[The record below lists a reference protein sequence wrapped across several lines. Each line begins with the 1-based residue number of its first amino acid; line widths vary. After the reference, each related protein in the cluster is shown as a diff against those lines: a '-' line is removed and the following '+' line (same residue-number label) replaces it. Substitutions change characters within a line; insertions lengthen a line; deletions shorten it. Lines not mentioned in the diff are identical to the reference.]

1 MKEKKQKIK
10 KIKPPKTTKAPK
22 EPKPKKV
29 KKEKIKLEKSKFSE
43 SLAFKFEV
51 AVFLLLAVFFSILVF
66 VLRSTISTDSIASY
80 SSLFSTLSE
89 RSSTALTYWLSG
101 YFKDLRVFTK
111 NEVFLEGDIQ
121 KIHEYILENP
131 TLIGDD
137 FEYVGVCGLDGIL
150 YTSNNK
156 TIGVKT
162 SEYFNEII
170 EKGHGSSI
178 TDPETSLQTGDY
190 LFYVALPAINRNGK
204 LFGLFMGAL
213 KISNVQTEILKINV
227 GENGYAFILD
237 GNGTTIAHPNPEETM
252 KNISH
257 MEDSDTGLIG
267 YKQLAYD
274 MVVGNHSVAKIRDT
288 KAGQTN
294 YVFYYPIYETNWSLG
309 LSLPEKEVLASAR
322 KSGISIAAI
331 SFIIAVLLILFIA
344 VYMKFLLKPLLL
356 LNHSIKEIAKGDAD
370 LTKRIEIKSK
380 DEIGGVV
387 RGFNT
392 FIENLRTIISEVK
405 NSKDTLKSVD
415 HDLQITT
422 KATGIS
428 IDQISEDMNN
438 VSSQIDNQSTSV
450 AQTVGS
456 VTQIARNI
464 ESLNQLIEG
473 QANGVNQASA
483 AVEQMIG
490 NIVSVSKS
498 TEKMAQAFAQLEEF
512 TQSGIVK
519 QNIVNEQLA
528 TIEEQSHTLM
538 QANRTISKIASE
550 TNILAMNAAIEAAH
564 AGEAGAGFS
573 VVADEIRNL
582 SETSATQSKVIGAEL
597 KKIQQSITTVVASS
611 EEAKSAFAS
620 VSTNIQETD
629 QLVRQIRGAMEESEI
644 GSHQITDAL
653 KMMNN
658 STTEVRTSS
667 QEMSAGNQ
675 TILDEVKILQE
686 ATRAIKES
694 IERMYDGASQ
704 IIKNGTTLSNISG
717 TMEQSINQIGS
728 QIDLFKV

>member
-1 MKEKKQKIK
+1 MKEKKQKVK
-10 KIKPPKTTKAPK
+10 KIKAPK
-22 EPKPKKV
+22 KTKEPKV
-29 KKEKIKLEKSKFSE
+29 KKEKIRLEKSKFSE

-51 AVFLLLAVFFSILVF
+51 AIFLLLTVFFSILVF
-66 VLRSTISTDSIASY
+66 VLRSTISSDSITSY

-150 YTSNNK
+150 HTSNNK
-156 TIGVKT
+156 TIGVKST
-162 SEYFNEII
+162 EYFNEII

-178 TDPETSLQTGDY
+178 TNPETSLQTGDY
-190 LFYVALPAINRNGK
+190 LFYVALPAIDQNGK

-237 GNGTTIAHPNPEETM
+237 GNGTTIAHPNSDELM

-257 MEDSDTGLIG
+257 MEDTDTGLIG

-274 MVVGNHSVAKIRDT
+274 MVIGNNSVAKIHDT
-288 KAGQTN
+288 KTGQTN

-331 SFIIAVLLILFIA
+331 SFIIAVLLIVFIA
-344 VYMKFLLKPLLL
+344 IYMKFLLKPLLL

-415 HDLQITT
+415 RDLQITT

-438 VSSQIDNQSTSV
+438 VSEQIDNQSTSV

-498 TEKMAQAFAQLEEF
+498 TEKMAQAFTQLEEF

-538 QANRTISKIASE
+538 QANKTISKIASE

-564 AGEAGAGFS
+564 AGAAGAGFS

-686 ATRAIKES
+686 ATNAIKES

>member
-1 MKEKKQKIK
+1 MKEKKQKVK
-10 KIKPPKTTKAPK
+10 KIKAPK
-22 EPKPKKV
+22 KTKEPKV
-29 KKEKIKLEKSKFSE
+29 KKEKIRLEKSKFSE

-51 AVFLLLAVFFSILVF
+51 AIFLLLTVFFSILVF
-66 VLRSTISTDSIASY
+66 VLRSTISSDSITSY

-150 YTSNNK
+150 HTSNNK
-156 TIGVKT
+156 TIGVKST
-162 SEYFNEII
+162 EYFNEII

-178 TDPETSLQTGDY
+178 TNPETSLQTGDY
-190 LFYVALPAINRNGK
+190 LFYVALPAINQNGK

-237 GNGTTIAHPNPEETM
+237 GNGTTIAHPNSDELM

-257 MEDSDTGLIG
+257 MEDTDTGLIG
-267 YKQLAYD
+267 YKQLAYN
-274 MVVGNHSVAKIRDT
+274 MVIGNNSVAKIHDT
-288 KAGQTN
+288 KTGQTN

-331 SFIIAVLLILFIA
+331 SFIIAVLLIVFIA
-344 VYMKFLLKPLLL
+344 IYMKFLLKPLLL

-415 HDLQITT
+415 RDLQITT

-438 VSSQIDNQSTSV
+438 VSEQIDNQSTSV

-498 TEKMAQAFAQLEEF
+498 TEKMAQAFTQLEEF

-538 QANRTISKIASE
+538 QANKTISKIASE

-564 AGEAGAGFS
+564 AGAAGAGFS

-686 ATRAIKES
+686 ATNAIKES